1 MNPSAS
7 APAARAATTGASR
20 SNKRPREGEE
30 EAPSPSPTPSQDQQ
44 QQRRRPRR
52 RMERTL
58 AVLLQ
63 SLEGSAVVVE
73 LKSDAEARGVL
84 QEADDQMKCVGM
96 HANVWFA

>member
-7 APAARAATTGASR
+7 APAVRAAAAGPAPR
-20 SNKRPREGEE
+20 NNKRPREEEE
-30 EAPSPSPTPSQDQQ
+30 EAPSPSSTPSQDQQQ

-73 LKSDAEARGVL
+73 LKSDAEVRGVL

-96 HANVWFA
+96 YVCMH